1 MPKIQTIDELE
12 ALYYGYNRNLIRK
25 ADAPITT
32 STAGTFNAV
41 FGAYAWAQLNL
52 EANAFG
58 ILPKVP
64 WDKSGWRI
72 ITNRADGLVD
82 KGGNTMPTQPSNNA
96 LLGGTVEGG
105 TIADTVKPVLKEMDV
120 KPKTAQLPFSA
131 SEVMEWLATHSKDD
145 IWGGLGSLR
154 LFMAVQHKENI
165 NKMLLAD
172 VETPANTSGAA
183 AWAGTY
189 DFESLDR
196 IVSSAAEKAAVAAG
210 GGVKLGWYDPW
221 KASGNFSRDTA
232 NAASAPFDCT
242 VESASGTLGT
252 DGVLTDDTLRT
263 FLRKIRVAAGKD
275 PNVFLGSHEVYS
287 EIQGLYMPSVRVANP
302 YGESLVQ
309 IDVNGIQTFKGTGVG
324 IHVDSIYGVPFI
336 PSKDAPQS
344 GATEVGRLFAL
355 DTSDA
360 EGYGYPRIGIQVAI
374 PTEYYEATRRTPAY
388 PFVNNAFV
396 EKGVYRTMGETVC
409 RHFKSQGKIRDIKL

>member
-64 WDKSGWRI
+64 WDKSGWRV
-72 ITNRADGLVD
+72 ITD
-82 KGGNTMPTQPSNNA
+82 KAVLNTTNSNTV
-96 LLGGTVEGG
+96 LGGTAEGG
-105 TIADTVKPVLKEMDV
+105 LIAETTKPQLKEIDV

-154 LFMAVQHKENI
+154 LFMAVQHKEFMNRA
-165 NKMLLAD
+165 LLAD
-172 VETPANTSGAA
+172 HDTGAA
-183 AWAGTY
+183 AGGAFAGTL
-189 DFESLDR
+189 DFETLDR
-196 IVSSAAEKAAVAAG
+196 IISSHAEETATG
-210 GGVKLGWYDPW
+210 GSGSKHCNPW
-221 KASGNFSRDTA
+221 
-232 NAASAPFDCT
+232 AASADINRDGTAMPEFDCT
-242 VESASGTLGT
+242 VESAGGAIGTQ
-252 DGVLTDDTLRT
+252 GVLTDDTLRT
-263 FLRKIRVAAGKD
+263 FLRKIRIAAGKD

-336 PSKDAPQS
+336 PTKDAPQYAS
-344 GATEVGRLFAL
+344 GEVGRLFAL

>member
-1 MPKIQTIDELE
+1 MEAQTQRQTTEGIIKMPKIQTIDELE

-64 WDKSGWRI
+64 WDKSGWRV
-72 ITNRADGLVD
+72 ITD
-82 KGGNTMPTQPSNNA
+82 KAVLNTTNSNTV
-96 LLGGTVEGG
+96 LGGTAEGG
-105 TIADTVKPVLKEMDV
+105 LIAETTKPQLKEIDV

-154 LFMAVQHKENI
+154 LFMAVQHKEFI

-172 VETPANTSGAA
+172 HDTGAA
-183 AWAGTY
+183 AGGAFAGTL
-189 DFESLDR
+189 DFETLDR
-196 IVSSAAEKAAVAAG
+196 IISSHAEETATGGSGSKHCNPWAATATI
-210 GGVKLGWYDPW
+210 
-221 KASGNFSRDTA
+221 NRDTTA
-232 NAASAPFDCT
+232 MPEFDCT
-242 VESASGTLGT
+242 VESAGGAIGTQ
-252 DGVLTDDTLRT
+252 GVLTDDTLRT
-263 FLRKIRVAAGKD
+263 FLRKIRIAAGKD

-336 PSKDAPQS
+336 PTKDAPQYAS
-344 GATEVGRLFAL
+344 GEVGRLFAL

>member
-1 MPKIQTIDELE
+1 MVQIRTIDELE
-12 ALYYGYNRNLIRK
+12 ALYYGQNRNLIRK
-25 ADAPITT
+25 ADAPVTT
-32 STAGTFNAV
+32 STSGVFNAI

-64 WDKSGWRI
+64 WDKSGWRA
-72 ITNRADGLVD
+72 ITAKPTLNTTN
-82 KGGNTMPTQPSNNA
+82 GNTV
-96 LLGGTVEGG
+96 LGGTAEGG
-105 TIADTVKPVLKEMDV
+105 NIAETVKPTLQEIDV
-120 KPKTAQLPFSA
+120 RPKTAQLPFSA

-154 LFMAVQHKENI
+154 LYMAVQHKEFMNR
-165 NKMLLAD
+165 MLLTD
-172 VETPANTSGAA
+172 VESEAA
-183 AWAGTY
+183 ASSGDNAGTTN
-189 DFESLDR
+189 FESLDR
-196 IVSSAAEKAAVAAG
+196 IISSDAEEDALG
-210 GGVKLGWYDPW
+210 GSYDGMYDPW
-221 KASGNFSRDTA
+221 AA
-232 NAASAPFDCT
+232 NATIDRDGNSGTFDCT
-242 VESASGTLGT
+242 VESASGTIGT

-263 FLRKIRVAAGKD
+263 FLRKIRIAAGKD

-287 EIQGLYMPSVRVANP
+287 EIQGLYMPSVRIPNP
-302 YGESLVQ
+302 YGEALVQ
-309 IDVNGIQTFKGTGVG
+309 VDVNGIQTFKGTGVG
-324 IHVDSIYGVPFI
+324 IHVDSIYGIPFI
-336 PSKDAPQS
+336 PSKDAPT
-344 GATEVGRLFAL
+344 GGGNEVGRLFAL

>member
-64 WDKSGWRI
+64 WDKSGWRV
-72 ITNRADGLVD
+72 ITD
-82 KGGNTMPTQPSNNA
+82 KAVLNTTNSNTV
-96 LLGGTVEGG
+96 LGGTAEGG
-105 TIADTVKPVLKEMDV
+105 LIAETTKPQLKEIDV

-154 LFMAVQHKENI
+154 LFMAVQHKEFI

-172 VETPANTSGAA
+172 HDTGAA
-183 AWAGTY
+183 AGGVFAGTL
-189 DFESLDR
+189 DFETLDR
-196 IVSSAAEKAAVAAG
+196 IISSHAEETATGGSGSKHCNPWAATATI
-210 GGVKLGWYDPW
+210 
-221 KASGNFSRDTA
+221 NRDTTA
-232 NAASAPFDCT
+232 MPEFDCT
-242 VESASGTLGT
+242 VESAGGAIGTQ
-252 DGVLTDDTLRT
+252 GVLTDDTLRT
-263 FLRKIRVAAGKD
+263 FLRKIRIAAGKD

-336 PSKDAPQS
+336 PTKDAPS
-344 GATEVGRLFAL
+344 NGSTEVGRLFAL

-374 PTEYYEATRRTPAY
+374 PTEYYEATRRSAGY

-396 EKGVYRTMGETVC
+396 EKGVFRTMGETVC

>member
-1 MPKIQTIDELE
+1 MVQIKTIDELE

-25 ADAPITT
+25 ADAPVVT
-32 STAGTFNAV
+32 STTGVFNAV

-64 WDKSGWRI
+64 WDKSGWRA
-72 ITNRADGLVD
+72 ITAKPSLAAGS
-82 KGGNTMPTQPSNNA
+82 GNHDT
-96 LLGGTVEGG
+96 LGGTVEGG
-105 TIADTVKPVLKEMDV
+105 NIADTVKPTLQEIEI

-154 LFMAVQHKENI
+154 LYMAVQHKEFLNR
-165 NKMLLAD
+165 MLLAD
-172 VETPANTSGAA
+172 VESEAAGSSGDHT
-183 AWAGTY
+183 GHFS
-189 DFESLDR
+189 FETLDR
-196 IVSSAAEKAAVAAG
+196 IISSDAEEDALGGSHNGYYDCWAGSAAI
-210 GGVKLGWYDPW
+210 D
-221 KASGNFSRDTA
+221 RDSSTT
-232 NAASAPFDCT
+232 FDST
-242 VESASGTLGT
+242 VESASGTIGT
-252 DGVLTDDTLRT
+252 NGVLTDDTLRT
-263 FLRKIRVAAGKD
+263 FLRKIRIAAGKD

-287 EIQGLYMPSVRVANP
+287 EIQGLYMPSVRIPNP
-302 YGESLVQ
+302 YGEQLVQ
-309 IDVNGIQTFKGTGVG
+309 VDVNGIQTFKGTGVG
-324 IHVDSIYGVPFI
+324 IHVDSIYGIPFI
-336 PSKDAPQS
+336 PSKDAPS
-344 GATEVGRLFAL
+344 NASDSSEIGRLFAL

-360 EGYGYPRIGIQVAI
+360 EGYGYPRIGIQIAI